1 MRPIKNILFAAIIL
15 AMIQGITMNLGY
27 GLSWD
32 ILGIL
37 VSALGR
43 AFKFQI
49 FFSFN
54 DLGSDFQGSG
64 LAIVHGDQILT

>member
-1 MRPIKNILFAAIIL
+1 IL
-15 AMIQGITMNLGY
+15 AL
-27 GLSWD
+27 
-32 ILGIL
+32 
-37 VSALGR
+37 ALGQ

-54 DLGSDFQGSG
+54 ELGSDFQGSG